1 MSAAQKQKSK
11 RMAGNGMQR
20 IDIGCG
26 AGAINCCLRCINP
39 AFIDLGDTK
48 QRDRGT
54 PKANVYSS
62 RRFLHCFD
70 MAQGLR
76 KFATRTL
83 ALISSHKAVL
93 RFLANVCF
101 KEKV

>member
-26 AGAINCCLRCINP
+26 AGATNCCRKVDPWVLT
-39 AFIDLGDTK
+39 LWVMTVWVM
-48 QRDRGT
+48 T
-54 PKANVYSS
+54 VYSS

-76 KFATRTL
+76 KFAARTL

>member
-1 MSAAQKQKSK
+1 
-11 RMAGNGMQR
+11 MAGKGMQR

-26 AGAINCCLRCINP
+26 AGAINCCRRV
-39 AFIDLGDTK
+39 DLWVL
-48 QRDRGT
+48 
-54 PKANVYSS
+54 ALWVFVVYSS